1 MTSSYILLS
10 WLLNTNDLLT
20 APALRWP
27 PAGASQRPQRF
38 AIPGWPPTG
47 TVEEIPGD
55 RDLMMLG
62 PYVYIYI
69 YVIICVC
76 IYIYVYIIQL
86 YIYVYMG
93 YMRVGFKPCGEH

>member
-62 PYVYIYI
+62 PYVYIY
-69 YVIICVC
+69 VIICV
-76 IYIYVYIIQL
+76 YIYVYIIQL
-86 YIYVYMG
+86 YIYICLHGIYESG
-93 YMRVGFKPCGEH
+93 I